1 MLVFVIDSGDHD
13 RMPECCDELWRLLG
27 DEYLQDCCVLLL
39 ANKQDL
45 PNAMSVD
52 EITEKLKLKSL
63 KKRAWCKFISF
74 VSESIGVD

>member
-1 MLVFVIDSGDHD
+1 MAVRKLH
-13 RMPECCDELWRLLG
+13 
-27 DEYLQDCCVLLL
+27 

-52 EITEKLKLKSL
+52 EITEHLKLKSL